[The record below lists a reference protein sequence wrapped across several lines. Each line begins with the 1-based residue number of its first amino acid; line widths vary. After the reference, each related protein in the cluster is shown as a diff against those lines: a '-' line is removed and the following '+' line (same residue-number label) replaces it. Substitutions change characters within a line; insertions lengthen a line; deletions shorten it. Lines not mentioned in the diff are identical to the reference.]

1 MLKMQI
7 VIEFEKSGLKES
19 LKVKFVG
26 YDRVCSGFVSKP
38 QQDHSRLK
46 HPINSTVENLVF
58 LDPLESEGSK
68 NI

>member
-1 MLKMQI
+1 MVLKWSKLVKNGLEMVQKWS
-7 VIEFEKSGLKES
+7 KSGS
-19 LKVKFVG
+19 KVVQKW
-26 YDRVCSGFVSKP
+26 S